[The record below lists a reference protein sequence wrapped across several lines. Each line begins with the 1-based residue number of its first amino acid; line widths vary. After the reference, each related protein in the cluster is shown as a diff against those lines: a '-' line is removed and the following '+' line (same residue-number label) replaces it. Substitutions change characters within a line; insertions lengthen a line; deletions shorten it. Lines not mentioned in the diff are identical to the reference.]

1 MKTTLLYLLALC
13 LAPLCALAADGTD
26 TVALRPVESAYM
38 LMGGSSHLADTY
50 LTPLRYTGYSAG
62 FMYRRSQ
69 AMKFDPRNW
78 TMQLTIGIDGDFDQN
93 PARNADMYAA
103 SVYGSWAM
111 MRRWSLPQSI
121 TAGVGPGT
129 SLDLGLLYLSRN
141 GNNPASAKASW
152 TLDLNAFA
160 GWKHRIGR
168 LPFTLR
174 YSLRMPVT
182 GAFFAPDYGQLYYQI
197 YLGDRDHLAHAA
209 WWGNFFRMD
218 NMLSADLHFGRTT
231 LRVGYRCD
239 IFSSKVNHIVTRD
252 ISHMLVLGIVSDWIS
267 LCPGSK
273 RLAPS
278 PVISPY

>member
-1 MKTTLLYLLALC
+1 
-13 LAPLCALAADGTD
+13 
-26 TVALRPVESAYM
+26 M

-50 LTPLRYTGYSAG
+50 LTPLHYSGYSAG
-62 FMYRRSQ
+62 FMYQRAQ
-69 AMKFDPRNW
+69 AMKFDPHRW
-78 TMQLTIGIDGDFDQN
+78 TMQLTIGLDGDFDQN
-93 PARNADMYAA
+93 PANNADMYAA
-103 SVYGSWAM
+103 SVSGSWAM
-111 MRRWSLPQSI
+111 MRRWRLPQSI
-121 TAGVGPGT
+121 IAGAGPGT
-129 SLDLGLLYLSRN
+129 SLDLGILYLSRN

-160 GWKHRIGR
+160 SWSHRIGR

-182 GAFFAPDYGQLYYQI
+182 GAFFSPDYGQLYYQI

-218 NMLSADLHFGRTT
+218 NMLSADLHLGRTT

-239 IFSSKVNHIVTRD
+239 VFSSKVNHIVTRD
-252 ISHMLVLGIVSDWIS
+252 ISHMFVLGIVSEWIS
-267 LCPGSK
+267 LRPGS
-273 RLAPS
+273 RHLAPA